1 MCSDLEPSFVAKVEG
16 YCTPFKSICEYI
28 FFPLGSI
35 LVRLNLPN
43 DCLCVKGVQ
52 WPWTKFLC
60 QGKVSADLKK
70 KIIVLTIISV
80 LGLIC
85 LLQPTE
91 CLKKDKLYL
100 S

>member
-35 LVRLNLPN
+35 SVRLNLPN

-70 KIIVLTIISV
+70 KKSLFW
-80 LGLIC
+80 
-85 LLQPTE
+85 Q
-91 CLKKDKLYL
+91 
-100 S
+100 